1 MFKTCGQAKKACM
14 HEKSE
19 RGVIFMKK
27 FGTRLIS
34 AVLAGCMMTSV
45 LPVSA
50 FALEGSAEFER
61 TVSAQE
67 NSDAPAEPSGEV
79 AAACPLTGGDIIII
93 NNDFIKA
100 NGNVYSISGTYTE
113 GIVIDAEDED
123 VVINV
128 TGETT
133 FDKGGNRDDCANF
146 ITVRNAKSVTVNAE
160 GQTIK
165 TAEGLAFNRCFYAE
179 NSFTG
184 TAVLNG
190 GIYNWQ
196 CDDISA
202 CYLLGGNWTFDDL
215 TLKTFRC
222 AIETDKGA
230 NVTVEGGTYDCHD
243 STSSTFLIQNSTNS
257 SFNGVTASGAGWVL
271 NAVNSWVNVVGG
283 SYSSNKD
290 VQVYPDRPTLRAS
303 NNATLNVTNAKVT
316 GTYCDVFV
324 VDATANLF
332 GGTYTNTNEYSDCKS
347 PALKVWNGGTL
358 SVNGAV
364 VDCTG
369 GNAAISSGEPKGS
382 KHYYD
387 YDDGG
392 KLVVENCTIK
402 NSKYGIYLGPDSST
416 SAELK
421 SATFENN
428 ESDIYLESDKEITIS
443 DTFTTPATIKVADPK
458 EGRQLTV
465 AGNANKLNLVG
476 QNDYRVAYDKAQHY
490 YYLTNLEP
498 GYTLTPEGATATI
511 KNGDDVIELTP
522 NDEIAKGTP
531 VTLTAHDGDGL
542 EFAGWTVTV
551 NGVVQSDPHDSLP
564 NWKENQTTA
573 TFDMPAGDVTVRAEY
588 NIVDPVE
595 PPVDPVAPVDPVD
608 PVLPGV
614 IIGGAVILG
623 AYETGTGIYR
633 LMNMQGLPLPSNRI
647 ELAELVW
654 ERAGKPEPQ
663 NMTDEDL
670 YADIDADDTDAQKA
684 AHWMVEQEL
693 MKFDEDNNKFHPC
706 FPVSKLRVCLTWQNA
721 KDKGLID

>member
-1 MFKTCGQAKKACM
+1 
-14 HEKSE
+14 
-19 RGVIFMKK
+19 MKK

-50 FALEGSAEFER
+50 FALEGSTEFER

-67 NSDAPAEPSGEV
+67 NSDAPAEPSGEA
-79 AAACPLTGGDIIII
+79 AAACLLTSGNII
-93 NNDFIKA
+93 NKNFIEEHGGSK
-100 NGNVYSISGTYTE
+100 VYSISGTYTE

-128 TGETT
+128 IGETT
-133 FDKGGNRDDCANF
+133 FDKTGNKEDCANF
-146 ITVRNAKSVTVNAE
+146 ITVRRAKSVTVNAE
-160 GQTIK
+160 GQTITIK
-165 TAEGLAFNRCFYAE
+165 AAAKNRAYTRCFYAADT
-179 NSFTG
+179 FTG
-184 TAVLNG
+184 TAELNG
-190 GIYNWQ
+190 GTYNMQ
-196 CDDISA
+196 CDDIAA
-202 CYLLGGNWTFDDL
+202 CYLCGGDWTFNNL
-215 TLKTFRC
+215 TMNAVLR
-222 AIETDKGA
+222 AIETDRA
-230 NVTVEGGTYDCHD
+230 NVTVNGGSYDCSY
-243 STSSTFLIQNSTNS
+243 STSATFWIQNSPNS
-257 SFNGVTASGAGWVL
+257 SFHGVKASGAGWVL
-271 NAVNSWVNVVGG
+271 NAIDNSVVNVDGG
-283 SYSSNKD
+283 SYSRNPD
-290 VQVYPDRPTLRAS
+290 AQVYKDRPTLRVA
-303 NNATLNVTNAKVT
+303 NNATLNVTNADVT

-324 VDATANLF
+324 TNATANLF
-332 GGTYTNTNEYSDCKS
+332 GGTYTNTNQYPGYMS

-358 SVNGAV
+358 SVNGATV
-364 VDCTG
+364 ECMGD
-369 GNAAISSGEPKGS
+369 NAAISSGEPAGS
-382 KHYYD
+382 CYHYKYG
-387 YDDGG
+387 DGG

-402 NSKYGIYLGPDSST
+402 NSKYGIYLGRGSST

-465 AGNANKLNLVG
+465 AGNANKLHLKG
-476 QNDYRVAYDKAQHY
+476 QNENYRVAYDKAQHY
-490 YYLTNLEP
+490 YYLTQRAP
-498 GYTLTPEGATATI
+498 GYTLTAKDATATI
-511 KNGDDVIELTP
+511 KVGGVDTKVDP
-522 NDEIAKGTP
+522 NDEIYEGTP
-531 VTLTAHDGDGL
+531 VTLTADPAPDGQK
-542 EFAGWTVTV
+542 FAGWAGIVIL
-551 NGVVQSDPHDSLP
+551 NGVVQNEMNDLLSFP
-564 NWKENQTTA
+564 NEEDHTTA
-573 TFDMPAGDVTVRAEY
+573 NFEMPKGNVTVRAVYEA
-588 NIVDPVE
+588 VDPVE
-595 PPVDPVAPVDPVD
+595 PPVDPVDPVDPVGPVD

>member
-1 MFKTCGQAKKACM
+1 
-14 HEKSE
+14 
-19 RGVIFMKK
+19 MKK

-67 NSDAPAEPSGEV
+67 NSDAPAETSGKGYLLPTDS
-79 AAACPLTGGDIIII
+79 ATTI
-93 NNDFIKA
+93 NKDFITDHGK
-100 NGNVYSISGTYTE
+100 VYSMSGTYTE
-113 GIVIDAEDED
+113 GIVIDAEDDD

-133 FDKGGNRDDCANF
+133 FAKGSAAF
-146 ITVRNAKSVTVNAE
+146 ITVRKAKSVTVNAE

-165 TAEGLAFNRCFYAE
+165 TAEGLAYSRCFYAE

-184 TAVLNG
+184 TAELNG
-190 GIYNWQ
+190 GTYNWQ
-196 CDDISA
+196 CGSRPA
-202 CYLLGGNWTFDDL
+202 CYLCGGSWTFDHL
-215 TLKTFRC
+215 TMKAITR
-222 AIETDKGA
+222 AIETDGA
-230 NVTVEGGTYDCHD
+230 NVTVNGGTYDCSFSD
-243 STSSTFLIQNSTNS
+243 SATFWIQNSPS
-257 SFNGVTASGAGWVL
+257 SFFNGVKASGAGWVL
-271 NAVNSWVNVVGG
+271 NAIDNSVVNVDGG
-283 SYSSNKD
+283 SYSSNKAE
-290 VQVYPDRPTLRAS
+290 VHPDRPTLRVA
-303 NNATLNVTNAKVT
+303 NNATLNVTNADVT

-324 VDATANLF
+324 LNATANLF
-332 GGTYTNTNEYSDCKS
+332 GGTYTNTNQYPGCKS

-358 SVNGAV
+358 NVNGATV
-364 VDCTG
+364 ECRG
-369 GNAAISSGEPKGS
+369 GNAAISSGEPAGS
-382 KHYYD
+382 KHCYD
-387 YDDGG
+387 QYDNGG

>member
-1 MFKTCGQAKKACM
+1 
-14 HEKSE
+14 
-19 RGVIFMKK
+19 MKK

-50 FALEGSAEFER
+50 FALEESTEFEH

-67 NSDAPAEPSGEV
+67 NSDAPAETSGKGYRLPTDG
-79 AAACPLTGGDIIII
+79 ATIDIDK
-93 NNDFIKA
+93 DFIA
-100 NGNVYSISGTYTE
+100 AHGNVYSMSDTYTE
-113 GIVIDAEDED
+113 GIVIDAAEDD

-133 FDKGGNRDDCANF
+133 FDKKGGNKKDCANF
-146 ITVRNAKSVTVNAE
+146 ITVRRANSVTVNAE

-165 TAEGLAFNRCFYAE
+165 MAGDFIRCFYAE
-179 NSFTG
+179 DTFTG
-184 TAVLNG
+184 TAELNG
-190 GIYNWQ
+190 GTYNVQ

-202 CYLLGGNWTFDDL
+202 CYLLGGDWTFNNL
-215 TLKTFRC
+215 TMNAVLR

-230 NVTVEGGTYDCHD
+230 NVIVNGGTYDCSESFSATFWIND
-243 STSSTFLIQNSTNS
+243 SPNS
-257 SFNGVTASGAGWVL
+257 SFTNVKATGVGWVM
-271 NAVNSWVNVVGG
+271 NAMNSQVNVVGG
-283 SYSSNKD
+283 SYSRTYKD
-290 VQVYPDRPTLRAS
+290 LPRYKDRPTLRVA
-303 NNATLNVTNAKVT
+303 NNATLNVTDAEVT

-324 VDATANLF
+324 TNATANLF
-332 GGTYTNTNEYSDCKS
+332 GGTYTNTNQYLNLGYES

-358 SVNGAV
+358 SVKDAV

-369 GNAAISSGEPKGS
+369 DNAAISSGEPAGS
-382 KHYYD
+382 YYHYKYG
-387 YDDGG
+387 DGG

-402 NSKYGIYLGPDSST
+402 NSKYGIYLGRGSST

-443 DTFTTPATIKVADPK
+443 DTFTTPATIKVADPE

-465 AGNANKLNLVG
+465 AGNANKLHLVG
-476 QNDYRVAYDKAQHY
+476 QNESYRVAYDKAQHY
-490 YYLTNLEP
+490 YYLTQRAP
-498 GYTLTPEGATATI
+498 GYTLTAKHATATI
-511 KNGDDVIELTP
+511 KVGGVDTKVDP
-522 NDEIAKGTP
+522 NDEIYEGTP
-531 VTLTAHDGDGL
+531 VTLTADPAPDGQK
-542 EFAGWTVTV
+542 FAGWAGIVIL
-551 NGVVQSDPHDSLP
+551 NGVVQNEMNDLLSFP
-564 NWKENQTTA
+564 NEEDHTTA
-573 TFDMPAGDVTVRAEY
+573 NFEMPKGNVTVRAVYEA
-588 NIVDPVE
+588 VDPVE
-595 PPVDPVAPVDPVD
+595 PPVDPVDPVDPVGPVD

-633 LMNMQGLPLPSNRI
+633 LMNMQGIPLPSNRI

-663 NMTDEDL
+663 NMTDENL

>member
-1 MFKTCGQAKKACM
+1 
-14 HEKSE
+14 
-19 RGVIFMKK
+19 MKK

-50 FALEGSAEFER
+50 FALERSTEFEG

-79 AAACPLTGGDIIII
+79 AAACPLTGGETI
-93 NNDFIKA
+93 NKKFIEEHGGSK
-100 NGNVYSISGTYTE
+100 VYSMSGTYTD
-113 GIVIDAEDED
+113 GIVIDAENDD
-123 VVINV
+123 VIINV

-133 FDKGGNRDDCANF
+133 FDKKDGNKKDCANF

-165 TAEGLAFNRCFYAE
+165 TAEGRGFIRCFYAE
-179 NSFTG
+179 DSFTG

-190 GIYNWQ
+190 GTYNVP
-196 CDDISA
+196 CDDIAA
-202 CYLLGGNWTFDDL
+202 CYLCGGDWTFENL
-215 TLKTFRC
+215 TMNAVLR

-230 NVTVEGGTYDCHD
+230 NVIVNGGSYDCSESFSATFWIND
-243 STSSTFLIQNSTNS
+243 SPNS
-257 SFNGVTASGAGWVL
+257 SFNYVKATGVGWVM
-271 NAVNSWVNVVGG
+271 NAMNSQVNIVGG
-283 SYSSNKD
+283 SYSRTYKD
-290 VQVYPDRPTLRAS
+290 LPRYKDRPTLRVA
-303 NNATLNVTNAKVT
+303 NNATLNVTDAEVT

-324 VDATANLF
+324 TGATANLV
-332 GGTYTNTNEYSDCKS
+332 GGTYTNTNQYLNLGYES

-358 SVNGAV
+358 SVNGAT

-369 GNAAISSGEPKGS
+369 GNAAISSGEPAGS
-382 KHYYD
+382 D
-387 YDDGG
+387 YDDQAGG
-392 KLVVENCTIK
+392 KLVVDNCTIK
-402 NSKYGIYLGPDSST
+402 NSKYGIYLGQGSNA

-421 SATFENN
+421 SATFEGT

-443 DTFTTPATIKVADPK
+443 DTFTTQTTIKVADPE

-465 AGNANKLNLVG
+465 AGNANKLHLKG
-476 QNDYRVAYDKAQHY
+476 QNESYRVAYKKVHHY
-490 YYLTNLEP
+490 YYLTNRAP
-498 GYTLTPEGATATI
+498 GYTLTAKSATATI
-511 KNGDDVIELTP
+511 KDEGVDTKVDP
-522 NDEIAKGTP
+522 NDEIDKGTP
-531 VTLTAHDGDGL
+531 VTLTADPAPDGQK
-542 EFAGWTVTV
+542 FAGWAGIVIV
-551 NGVVQSDPHDSLP
+551 NGVVQNEMNDLLSFP
-564 NWKENQTTA
+564 NEEDHTTA
-573 TFDMPAGDVTVRAEY
+573 NFEMPKGNVTVRAVYEA
-588 NIVDPVE
+588 VDPVE
-595 PPVDPVAPVDPVD
+595 PPVDPVDPVGPVD

-614 IIGGAVILG
+614 IIGGVVILG

-663 NMTDEDL
+663 NMTDENL

>member
-1 MFKTCGQAKKACM
+1 
-14 HEKSE
+14 
-19 RGVIFMKK
+19 MKK

-100 NGNVYSISGTYTE
+100 NGNVYSMSDAYTEDGAYKE
-113 GIVIDAEDED
+113 GIVIDTDYD

-128 TGETT
+128 TGNTT
-133 FDKGGNRDDCANF
+133 FDKTGTQDDCANF
-146 ITVRNAKSVTVNAE
+146 ITVRRAKSVTVNAV
-160 GQTIK
+160 GQTITIK
-165 TAEGLAFNRCFYAE
+165 AAAKNRAYTRCFYAADT
-179 NSFTG
+179 FTG
-184 TAVLNG
+184 TAELNG
-190 GIYNWQ
+190 GTYNMQ
-196 CDDISA
+196 CDDIAA
-202 CYLLGGNWTFDDL
+202 CYLCGGDWTFNHL
-215 TLKTFRC
+215 TMNAVLR
-222 AIETDKGA
+222 AIETDEA
-230 NVTVEGGTYDCHD
+230 NVTVNGGSYDCSY
-243 STSSTFLIQNSTNS
+243 STSATFWIRKSTHS
-257 SFNGVTASGAGWVL
+257 SFNYVTASGAGWVL
-271 NAVNSWVNVVGG
+271 NAFDNSVVDVVGG
-283 SYSSNKD
+283 SYSRNPD
-290 VQVYPDRPTLRAS
+290 AQVYKDRPTLRVA
-303 NNATLNVTNAKVT
+303 NNATLNVTNADVT

-324 VDATANLF
+324 TNATANLF
-332 GGTYTNTNEYSDCKS
+332 GGTYTNTNAYSGCIS
-347 PALKVWNGGTL
+347 PALKVWNNGTL

-364 VDCTG
+364 VDCGG
-369 GNAAISSGEPKGS
+369 GNAAISSGEPEGS
-382 KHYYD
+382 YHYYTEKD
-387 YDDGG
+387 GYKDGG
-392 KLVVENCTIK
+392 KLVVENCTIQ
-402 NSKYGIYLGPDSST
+402 NSKYGIYLGWGSST

-421 SATFENN
+421 SAKFEGTD
-428 ESDIYLESDKEITIS
+428 SDIYLASGKEITIS
-443 DTFTTPATIKVADPK
+443 DTFTTPATIKVADPE

-465 AGNANKLNLVG
+465 AGNANKLHLKG
-476 QNDYRVAYDKAQHY
+476 QNENYYVAYDKAQRY
-490 YYLTNLEP
+490 YYLTNREP
-498 GYTLTPEGATATI
+498 GYTLTAEGATATI
-511 KNGDDVIELTP
+511 KNGDDVIVLTP
-522 NDEIAKGTP
+522 DDEIAKGTP
-531 VTLTAHDGDGL
+531 VTLTADKAPEGL
-542 EFAGWTVTV
+542 KFLGWTVMV
-551 NGVVQSDPHDSLP
+551 DGVVQNDLLKFP
-564 NWKENQTTA
+564 NEEDQTKA
-573 TFDMPAGDVTVRAEY
+573 TFDMPAGDVTVRAVYEA
-588 NIVDPVE
+588 VDPVE
-595 PPVDPVAPVDPVD
+595 PPVDPVDPVDPVGPVD

>member
-1 MFKTCGQAKKACM
+1 
-14 HEKSE
+14 
-19 RGVIFMKK
+19 MKK

-50 FALEGSAEFER
+50 FALEESTEFEH

-79 AAACPLTGGDIIII
+79 AAACPLTGGETI
-93 NNDFIKA
+93 NKEFIEEHGGSK
-100 NGNVYSISGTYTE
+100 VYSMSDTYTEGGAYKE
-113 GIVIDAEDED
+113 GIVIDAENAD

-128 TGETT
+128 TGDTT
-133 FDKGGNRDDCANF
+133 FDKKDGNKKDCANF
-146 ITVRNAKSVTVNAE
+146 ITVRNANSVTVNAE

-165 TAEGLAFNRCFYAE
+165 MAGNFIRCFYAE
-179 NSFTG
+179 DSFKG
-184 TAVLNG
+184 TAELNG
-190 GIYNWQ
+190 GTYNVQ
-196 CDDISA
+196 CDDIAA
-202 CYLLGGNWTFDDL
+202 CYLCGGDWTFNDL
-215 TLKTFRC
+215 TMNAVLR
-222 AIETDKGA
+222 AIETDKEA
-230 NVTVEGGTYDCHD
+230 NVIVNGGTYDCSECFSATFWIND
-243 STSSTFLIQNSTNS
+243 SPNS
-257 SFNGVTASGAGWVL
+257 SFTNVKATGIGWVM
-271 NAVNSWVNVVGG
+271 NAMNSQVNIVGG
-283 SYSSNKD
+283 SYSRTYKD
-290 VQVYPDRPTLRAS
+290 LPRYKDRPTLRVA
-303 NNATLNVTNAKVT
+303 NNATLNVTDAEVT

-324 VDATANLF
+324 TGATANLF
-332 GGTYTNTNEYSDCKS
+332 GGTYTNTNQYLNLGYES

-358 SVNGAV
+358 SVNGAT

-369 GNAAISSGEPKGS
+369 GNAAISSGEPAGS
-382 KHYYD
+382 D
-387 YDDGG
+387 YSYVAGG
-392 KLVVENCTIK
+392 NLVVENCTIK
-402 NSKYGIYLGPDSST
+402 NSQYGIYLGKGENA

-428 ESDIYLESDKEITIS
+428 DSDIYLASGKEITIS
-443 DTFTTPATIKVADPK
+443 DTFTTPATIKVADPE

-465 AGNANKLNLVG
+465 EGNANKLNLKG
-476 QNDYRVAYDKAQHY
+476 QNESYRVAYDKAQHY
-490 YYLTNLEP
+490 YYLTQRAP
-498 GYTLTPEGATATI
+498 GYTLTAKDATATI
-511 KNGDDVIELTP
+511 KVGGVDTKVDP
-522 NDEIAKGTP
+522 NDEIYEGTP
-531 VTLTAHDGDGL
+531 VTLTADKAPDGQK
-542 EFAGWTVTV
+542 FAGWTGIVIL
-551 NGVVQSDPHDSLP
+551 NGVVQNEMNDLLSFP
-564 NWKENQTTA
+564 NEEDHTTA
-573 TFDMPAGDVTVRAEY
+573 NFEMPKGNVTVRAVYEA
-588 NIVDPVE
+588 VDPVE
-595 PPVDPVAPVDPVD
+595 PPVDPVDPVDPVGPVDPVD

-633 LMNMQGLPLPSNRI
+633 LMNMQGLPLPSDRI

>member
-1 MFKTCGQAKKACM
+1 
-14 HEKSE
+14 
-19 RGVIFMKK
+19 MKK

-50 FALEGSAEFER
+50 FALEGSTEFEGN
-61 TVSAQE
+61 VSAQE

-79 AAACPLTGGDIIII
+79 AAVYSLTGGETI
-93 NNDFIKA
+93 NKKFIEEHGGSK
-100 NGNVYSISGTYTE
+100 VYSISGTYAD
-113 GIVIDAEDED
+113 GIVIDAEDDDD

-128 TGETT
+128 TGGTT
-133 FDKGGNRDDCANF
+133 FEKSGNKDDCANF

-190 GIYNWQ
+190 GIYNWP
-196 CDDISA
+196 CDDIAA
-202 CYLLGGNWTFDDL
+202 CYLCGGSWTFDHL
-215 TLKTFRC
+215 TMKAITR
-222 AIETDKGA
+222 AIETDGA
-230 NVTVEGGTYDCHD
+230 NVTVNGGTYDCSFSD
-243 STSSTFLIQNSTNS
+243 SATFWIQNSPKS
-257 SFNGVTASGAGWVL
+257 SFTDVTASGAGWVL
-271 NAVNSWVNVVGG
+271 NAIDNSVVNVDGG
-283 SYSSNKD
+283 SYSSNKAE
-290 VQVYPDRPTLRAS
+290 VHPDRPTLRVA
-303 NNATLNVTNAKVT
+303 NNATLNVTNANVT

-324 VDATANLF
+324 TGATANLF
-332 GGTYTNTNEYSDCKS
+332 GGTYTNTNEYINQEPPKFSYES

-358 SVNGAV
+358 SVNGAT

-369 GNAAISSGEPKGS
+369 GNAAISSGEPAGS
-382 KHYYD
+382 D
-387 YDDGG
+387 YSYVQGG
-392 KLVVENCTIK
+392 NLVVENCTIK
-402 NSKYGIYLGPDSST
+402 NSKYGIYLGQGSNA

-428 ESDIYLESDKEITIS
+428 DSDIYLDSNKEITIS
-443 DTFTTPATIKVADPK
+443 DTFTTPATIKVADPE

-476 QNDYRVAYDKAQHY
+476 QNESYRVAYDKAQHY
-490 YYLTNLEP
+490 YYLTQRAP
-498 GYTLTPEGATATI
+498 GYTLTAKDATATI
-511 KNGDDVIELTP
+511 KVGGVDTKVDP
-522 NDEIAKGTP
+522 NDEIYEGTP
-531 VTLTAHDGDGL
+531 VTLTADPAPDGQK
-542 EFAGWTVTV
+542 FAGWTGIVIL
-551 NGVVQSDPHDSLP
+551 NGVVQNEMNDLLSFP
-564 NWKENQTTA
+564 NEEDHTTA
-573 TFDMPAGDVTVRAEY
+573 NFEMPKGDVTVRAVYEA
-588 NIVDPVE
+588 VDPVE
-595 PPVDPVAPVDPVD
+595 PPVDPVDPVDPVGPVD

-633 LMNMQGLPLPSNRI
+633 LMNMQGLPLPSDRI

-663 NMTDEDL
+663 NMTDENL
-670 YADIDADDTDAQKA
+670 YADIDAADTDAQKA

>member
-1 MFKTCGQAKKACM
+1 
-14 HEKSE
+14 
-19 RGVIFMKK
+19 MKK

-50 FALEGSAEFER
+50 FALEGSAEFEGN
-61 TVSAQE
+61 VSAQE
-67 NSDAPAEPSGEV
+67 NSDAPAAVYSLHGGE
-79 AAACPLTGGDIIII
+79 II
-93 NNDFIKA
+93 NEDFIAKH
-100 NGNVYSISGTYTE
+100 GGSNVYSMSNADTEEGAYKE
-113 GIVIDAEDED
+113 GIVIDAENAD

-133 FDKGGNRDDCANF
+133 FAKGSAAF
-146 ITVRNAKSVTVNAE
+146 ITVRKAKSVTVNAE

-165 TAEGLAFNRCFYAE
+165 TAEGLAYSRCFYAE

-184 TAVLNG
+184 TAELNG
-190 GIYNWQ
+190 GTYNWQ
-196 CDDISA
+196 CGSRPA
-202 CYLLGGNWTFDDL
+202 CYLCGGSWTFDHL
-215 TLKTFRC
+215 TMKAITR
-222 AIETDKGA
+222 AIETDGA
-230 NVTVEGGTYDCHD
+230 NVTVNGGTYDCSFSD
-243 STSSTFLIQNSTNS
+243 SATFWINDSPNS
-257 SFNGVTASGAGWVL
+257 SFNYVKATGVGWVM
-271 NAVNSWVNVVGG
+271 NAMNSQVNIVGG
-283 SYSSNKD
+283 SYSRTYKD
-290 VQVYPDRPTLRAS
+290 LPRYKDRPTLRVA
-303 NNATLNVTNAKVT
+303 NNATLNVTDAEVT

-324 VDATANLF
+324 TGATANLV
-332 GGTYTNTNEYSDCKS
+332 GGTYTNTNQYLNLGYES

-358 SVNGAV
+358 SVNGAT

-369 GNAAISSGEPKGS
+369 GNAAISSGEPAGS
-382 KHYYD
+382 D
-387 YDDGG
+387 YDDQAGG
-392 KLVVENCTIK
+392 KLVVDNCTIK
-402 NSKYGIYLGPDSST
+402 NSKYGIYLGQGSNA

-421 SATFENN
+421 SATFEGND
-428 ESDIYLESDKEITIS
+428 SDIYLASDKEITIS
-443 DTFTTPATIKVADPK
+443 DTFTTQTTIKVADPE

-465 AGNANKLNLVG
+465 AGNANKLHLKG
-476 QNDYRVAYDKAQHY
+476 QNESYRVAYDKAQHY
-490 YYLTNLEP
+490 YYLTQRAP
-498 GYTLTPEGATATI
+498 GYTLTAKDATATI
-511 KNGDDVIELTP
+511 KVGGVDTKVDP
-522 NDEIAKGTP
+522 NDEIYEGTP
-531 VTLTAHDGDGL
+531 VTLTADPAPDGQK
-542 EFAGWTVTV
+542 FAGWAGIVIL
-551 NGVVQSDPHDSLP
+551 NGVVQNEMNDLLSFP
-564 NWKENQTTA
+564 NEEDHTTA
-573 TFDMPAGDVTVRAEY
+573 NFEMPKGNVTVRAVYEA
-588 NIVDPVE
+588 VDPVE
-595 PPVDPVAPVDPVD
+595 PPVDPVDPVDPVGPVD

-670 YADIDADDTDAQKA
+670 YADIDAADTDAQKA

>member
-1 MFKTCGQAKKACM
+1 
-14 HEKSE
+14 
-19 RGVIFMKK
+19 MKK

-50 FALEGSAEFER
+50 FALEGSTEFEG

-79 AAACPLTGGDIIII
+79 AAACPLTGGDIII

-100 NGNVYSISGTYTE
+100 NGNVYSISGTYAD
-113 GIVIDAEDED
+113 GIVIDAENDD

-133 FDKGGNRDDCANF
+133 FAKGSAAF
-146 ITVRNAKSVTVNAE
+146 ITVRRAKSVTVNAE

-165 TAEGLAFNRCFYAE
+165 TAEGLAYSRCFYAE

-184 TAVLNG
+184 TAVLHG
-190 GIYNWQ
+190 GNYNWQ

-202 CYLLGGNWTFDDL
+202 CYLCGGSWTFDHL
-215 TLKTFRC
+215 TMKAITR
-222 AIETDKGA
+222 AIETDGA
-230 NVTVEGGTYDCHD
+230 NVTVNGGTYDCSYSD
-243 STSSTFLIQNSTNS
+243 SATFWIQNSTYS
-257 SFNGVTASGAGWVL
+257 SFNYVTASGAGWVL
-271 NAVNSWVNVVGG
+271 NAIDNSVVNVVGG
-283 SYSSNKD
+283 SYSSNKAE
-290 VQVYPDRPTLRAS
+290 VHPDRPTLRVA
-303 NNATLNVTNAKVT
+303 NNATLNVTNADVT

-324 VDATANLF
+324 TGATANLF
-332 GGTYTNTNEYSDCKS
+332 GGTYTNTNEYINQEPPLRSYES

-369 GNAAISSGEPKGS
+369 GNAAISSGEPAGS
-382 KHYYD
+382 D
-387 YDDGG
+387 YSYVQGG
-392 KLVVENCTIK
+392 NLVVENCTIQ
-402 NSKYGIYLGPDSST
+402 NSKYGIYLGKGENA

-421 SATFENN
+421 SAEFEGND
-428 ESDIYLESDKEITIS
+428 SDIYLASGKEITIS
-443 DTFTTPATIKVADPK
+443 DTFTTQATIIKVADPK

-465 AGNANKLNLVG
+465 AGNANKLNLVSQDG
-476 QNDYRVAYDKAQHY
+476 YRVAYDKAQHY
-490 YYLTNLEP
+490 YYLTQRAP
-498 GYTLTPEGATATI
+498 GYTLTAKDATATI
-511 KNGDDVIELTP
+511 KVGGVDTKVDP
-522 NDEIAKGTP
+522 NDEIYEGTP
-531 VTLTAHDGDGL
+531 VTLTADPAPDGQK
-542 EFAGWTVTV
+542 FAGWAGIVIL
-551 NGVVQSDPHDSLP
+551 NGVVQNEMNDLLSFP
-564 NWKENQTTA
+564 NEEDHTTA
-573 TFDMPAGDVTVRAEY
+573 NFEMPKGDVTVRAVYEA
-588 NIVDPVE
+588 VDPVE
-595 PPVDPVAPVDPVD
+595 PPVDPVDPVDPVGPVD

-633 LMNMQGLPLPSNRI
+633 MMNMQGLPLPSNRI

-663 NMTDEDL
+663 NMTDENL

>member
-1 MFKTCGQAKKACM
+1 
-14 HEKSE
+14 
-19 RGVIFMKK
+19 MKK

-50 FALEGSAEFER
+50 FALEGSTEFEGN
-61 TVSAQE
+61 VSAQE
-67 NSDAPAEPSGEV
+67 NSDAPAETSGKGYLLPTDS
-79 AAACPLTGGDIIII
+79 ATTI
-93 NNDFIKA
+93 NKDFIADHGK
-100 NGNVYSISGTYTE
+100 VYSMSGTYTE
-113 GIVIDAEDED
+113 GIVIDAENED

-133 FDKGGNRDDCANF
+133 FDKGGHSHNNDYATF
-146 ITVRNAKSVTVNAE
+146 ITVCRANSVTVNAE

-165 TAEGLAFNRCFYAE
+165 TVEGLAYNRCFYAADT
-179 NSFTG
+179 FTG
-184 TAVLNG
+184 TAVLHG
-190 GIYNWQ
+190 GNYNWQ

-230 NVTVEGGTYDCHD
+230 NVGANVTVNGGTYDCHD
-243 STSSTFLIQNSTNS
+243 SFSATFLIQNSPNS

-271 NAVNSWVNVVGG
+271 STNNSWVDVVGG
-283 SYSSNKD
+283 SYSRNKAKD
-290 VQVYPDRPTLRAS
+290 YPDRPTLRAAKG
-303 NNATLNVTNAKVT
+303 ATLNVTNADVT

-324 VDATANLF
+324 LSATANLF
-332 GGTYTNTNEYSDCKS
+332 GGTYTNTNEYLDSYCTS
-347 PALKVWNGGTL
+347 PALKVWENGTL
-358 SVNGAV
+358 SVNGATV
-364 VDCTG
+364 ECRG
-369 GNAAISSGEPKGS
+369 GNAAISSGEPAGS
-382 KHYYD
+382 KHCYD
-387 YDDGG
+387 QYDNGG

-402 NSKYGIYLGPDSST
+402 NSLYGIYLGPDSST

-428 ESDIYLESDKEITIS
+428 GSDIYLASNKEITIS
-443 DTFTTPATIKVADPK
+443 DTFTTKATIKVADPE

-465 AGNANKLNLVG
+465 AGNANKLHLKG
-476 QNDYRVAYDKAQHY
+476 QNESYRVAYDKAQRY
-490 YYLTNLEP
+490 YYLTQRAP
-498 GYTLTPEGATATI
+498 GYTLTAKDATATI
-511 KNGDDVIELTP
+511 KVGGVDTKVDP
-522 NDEIAKGTP
+522 NDEIYEGTP
-531 VTLTAHDGDGL
+531 VTLTADPAPDGQK
-542 EFAGWTVTV
+542 FAGWTGIVIL
-551 NGVVQSDPHDSLP
+551 NGVVQNEMNDLLSFP
-564 NWKENQTTA
+564 NEEDHTTA
-573 TFDMPAGDVTVRAEY
+573 NFEMPKGNVTVRAVYEA
-588 NIVDPVE
+588 VDPVE
-595 PPVDPVAPVDPVD
+595 PPVDPVDPVDPVGPVD

-633 LMNMQGLPLPSNRI
+633 LMNMQGLPLPSDRI

-663 NMTDEDL
+663 NMTDENL
-670 YADIDADDTDAQKA
+670 YADIDAADTDAQKA

>member
-1 MFKTCGQAKKACM
+1 
-14 HEKSE
+14 
-19 RGVIFMKK
+19 MKK

-50 FALEGSAEFER
+50 FALEGSTEFER

-100 NGNVYSISGTYTE
+100 NGNVYSMSDAYTEDGAYKE
-113 GIVIDAEDED
+113 GIVIDTDYD
-123 VVINV
+123 VIINV

-165 TAEGLAFNRCFYAE
+165 TAEGRNYSRCFYAADT
-179 NSFTG
+179 FTG
-184 TAVLNG
+184 TAVLHG
-190 GIYNWQ
+190 GTYNWQ

-230 NVTVEGGTYDCHD
+230 NVGANVTVNGGTYDCHD
-243 STSSTFLIQNSTNS
+243 SFSATFLIQNSPNS

-271 NAVNSWVNVVGG
+271 STNNSWVDVVGG
-283 SYSSNKD
+283 SYSRNKAKD
-290 VQVYPDRPTLRAS
+290 YPDRPTLRAAKG
-303 NNATLNVTNAKVT
+303 ATLNVTNANVT

-324 VDATANLF
+324 LSATANLF
-332 GGTYTNTNEYSDCKS
+332 GGTYTNTNEYLDSYCTS
-347 PALKVWNGGTL
+347 PALKVWENGTL
-358 SVNGAV
+358 SVNGATV
-364 VDCTG
+364 ECRG
-369 GNAAISSGEPKGS
+369 GNAAISSGEPAGS
-382 KHYYD
+382 KHCYD
-387 YDDGG
+387 QYDNGG

-443 DTFTTPATIKVADPK
+443 DTFTTQATIKVADPE

-465 AGNANKLNLVG
+465 AGNANKLHLKG
-476 QNDYRVAYDKAQHY
+476 QNENYRVAYDKAQHY
-490 YYLTNLEP
+490 YYLTQRAP
-498 GYTLTPEGATATI
+498 GYTLTAKDATATI

>member
-1 MFKTCGQAKKACM
+1 
-14 HEKSE
+14 
-19 RGVIFMKK
+19 MKK

-50 FALEGSAEFER
+50 FALEGSTEFEGN
-61 TVSAQE
+61 VSAQE

-79 AAACPLTGGDIIII
+79 AAACPLTGGDIII
-93 NNDFIKA
+93 NNDFIKE
-100 NGNVYSISGTYTE
+100 NGNVYSISGTYAD
-113 GIVIDAEDED
+113 GIVIDAENDD

-133 FDKGGNRDDCANF
+133 FAKGSAAF
-146 ITVRNAKSVTVNAE
+146 ITVRRAKSVTVNAE

-165 TAEGLAFNRCFYAE
+165 TAEGLAYSRCFYAE

-184 TAVLNG
+184 TAVLHG
-190 GIYNWQ
+190 GTYNWQ
-196 CDDISA
+196 CGSRPA
-202 CYLLGGNWTFDDL
+202 CYLCGGSWTFDHL
-215 TLKTFRC
+215 TMKAITR
-222 AIETDKGA
+222 AIETDGA
-230 NVTVEGGTYDCHD
+230 NVTVNGGIYDCSYSD
-243 STSSTFLIQNSTNS
+243 SATFWIQNSTNS
-257 SFNGVTASGAGWVL
+257 SFNYVKASGAGWVL
-271 NAVNSWVNVVGG
+271 NAIDNSVVNVVGG
-283 SYSSNKD
+283 SYSSNKAE
-290 VQVYPDRPTLRAS
+290 VHPDRPTLRAS

-324 VDATANLF
+324 TGATANLV
-332 GGTYTNTNEYSDCKS
+332 GGTYTNTNQYLNLGYES

-358 SVNGAV
+358 SVNGAT

-369 GNAAISSGEPKGS
+369 GNAAISSGEPAGS
-382 KHYYD
+382 D
-387 YDDGG
+387 YSYVNGG
-392 KLVVENCTIK
+392 NLVVENCTIQ
-402 NSKYGIYLGPDSST
+402 NSKYGIYLGKGENA

-421 SATFENN
+421 SAEFEGND
-428 ESDIYLESDKEITIS
+428 SDIYLASNKKITIS
-443 DTFTTPATIKVADPK
+443 DTFTTKANIIKVADPK

-465 AGNANKLNLVG
+465 AGNANKLNLVSQDG
-476 QNDYRVAYDKAQHY
+476 YRVAYDKAQHY
-490 YYLTNLEP
+490 YYLTQRAP
-498 GYTLTPEGATATI
+498 GYTLTAKDATATI
-511 KNGDDVIELTP
+511 KVGGVDTKVDP
-522 NDEIAKGTP
+522 NDEIYEGTP
-531 VTLTAHDGDGL
+531 VTLTADPAPDGQK
-542 EFAGWTVTV
+542 FAGWTGIVIL
-551 NGVVQSDPHDSLP
+551 NGVVQNEMNDLLTFP
-564 NWKENQTTA
+564 NEEDQTKA
-573 TFDMPAGDVTVRAEY
+573 ILKMPEGNVTVKAMYEA
-588 NIVDPVE
+588 VDPVE
-595 PPVDPVAPVDPVD
+595 PVDPVDPVDPVGPVD

-633 LMNMQGLPLPSNRI
+633 LMNMQGIPLPSNRI

-663 NMTDEDL
+663 NMTDENL

>member
-1 MFKTCGQAKKACM
+1 M
-14 HEKSE
+14 HLLRGGGTELE
-19 RGVIFMKK
+19 RN
-27 FGTRLIS
+27 
-34 AVLAGCMMTSV
+34 
-45 LPVSA
+45 
-50 FALEGSAEFER
+50 
-61 TVSAQE
+61 VSAQE
-67 NSDAPAEPSGEV
+67 NSSVPAETSGEGDR
-79 AAACPLTGGDIIII
+79 LTSGDTI
-93 NNDFIKA
+93 NKDFITTH
-100 NGNVYSISGTYTE
+100 GGSNVYSMSGTYTE
-113 GIVIDAEDED
+113 GIVIDAAEDD
-123 VVINV
+123 VTINV

-133 FDKGGNRDDCANF
+133 FDKRGNKDDYAAL
-146 ITVRNAKSVTVNAE
+146 ITVRRAKSVTVNAE
-160 GQTIK
+160 GQTIT
-165 TAEGLAFNRCFYAE
+165 TAEGGLTFSRCFYAE

-190 GIYNWQ
+190 GTYNWQ
-196 CDDISA
+196 CNNSSA
-202 CYLLGGNWTFDDL
+202 CYLCDGSWTFDHL
-215 TLKTFRC
+215 TMYAVWR
-222 AIETDKGA
+222 AIDTDGA
-230 NVTVEGGTYDCHD
+230 NVTVNGGTYDCHD
-243 STSSTFLIQNSTNS
+243 STSATFWIKNSTNS
-257 SFNGVTASGAGWVL
+257 SFTDVKASGAGWVL
-271 NAVNSWVNVVGG
+271 NAIDNSWVNVVGG
-283 SYSSNKD
+283 SYSSNEG
-290 VQVYPDRPTLRAS
+290 VQVFKDRPTLRAS
-303 NNATLNVTNAKVT
+303 NNATLNVTNANVT

-324 VDATANLF
+324 INATANLF
-332 GGTYTNTNEYSDCKS
+332 GGTYTNTNQYPECVS
-347 PALKVWNGGTL
+347 PALKVWNKGTL

-364 VDCTG
+364 VDCQG
-369 GNAAISSGEPKGS
+369 GNAAVSSGEPEGS

-428 ESDIYLESDKEITIS
+428 ESDIYLESGKKITIS
-443 DTFTTPATIKVADPK
+443 DTFTTPATIKVANPA

-465 AGNANKLNLVG
+465 EGNANKLHLKG
-476 QNDYRVAYDKAQHY
+476 QNENYYVAYDKAQHY
-490 YYLTNLEP
+490 YYLTKREP
-498 GYTLTPEGATATI
+498 GYTLTAEGATATI
-511 KNGDDVIELTP
+511 KNGDNVIVLTP

-531 VTLTAHDGDGL
+531 VTLTADPAPDGQK
-542 EFAGWTVTV
+542 FAGWAGIVIL
-551 NGVVQSDPHDSLP
+551 NGVVQNEMNDLLSFP
-564 NWKENQTTA
+564 NEEDHTTA
-573 TFDMPAGDVTVRAEY
+573 NFEMPKGNVTVRAVYEA
-588 NIVDPVE
+588 VDPVE
-595 PPVDPVAPVDPVD
+595 PPVDPVDPVDPVGPVD

-633 LMNMQGLPLPSNRI
+633 MMNMQGLPLPSDRI

-670 YADIDADDTDAQKA
+670 YADIDAADTDAQKA

>member
-1 MFKTCGQAKKACM
+1 
-14 HEKSE
+14 
-19 RGVIFMKK
+19 MKK

-50 FALEGSAEFER
+50 FALEGSTEFEGN
-61 TVSAQE
+61 VSAQE

-79 AAACPLTGGDIIII
+79 AAACPLTGGETI
-93 NNDFIKA
+93 NKKFIEEHGGSK
-100 NGNVYSISGTYTE
+100 VYSISGTYTE

-165 TAEGLAFNRCFYAE
+165 TAEGRNYSRCFYAE
-179 NSFTG
+179 NTFTG
-184 TAVLNG
+184 TAVLHG
-190 GIYNWQ
+190 GTYNEQ
-196 CDDISA
+196 CGRVAA
-202 CYLLGGNWTFDDL
+202 CYLCGGNWTFDNL
-215 TLKTFRC
+215 TMYAVER

-230 NVTVEGGTYDCHD
+230 NVGANVTVNGGTYDCHD
-243 STSSTFLIQNSTNS
+243 SFSATFLIQNSPNS

-271 NAVNSWVNVVGG
+271 STNNSWVDVVGG
-283 SYSSNKD
+283 SYSRNKAKD
-290 VQVYPDRPTLRAS
+290 YPDRPTLRAAKG
-303 NNATLNVTNAKVT
+303 ATLNVTNADVT

-324 VDATANLF
+324 LSATANLF
-332 GGTYTNTNEYSDCKS
+332 GGTYTNTNEYLDSYCTS
-347 PALKVWNGGTL
+347 PALKVWENGTL
-358 SVNGAV
+358 SVNGATV
-364 VDCTG
+364 ECRG
-369 GNAAISSGEPKGS
+369 GNAAISSGEPAGS
-382 KHYYD
+382 KHCYD
-387 YDDGG
+387 QYDNGG

-595 PPVDPVAPVDPVD
+595 PPGR
-608 PVLPGV
+608 PGSPGRP
-614 IIGGAVILG
+614 GGPRPARCYHRRRCNPG
-623 AYETGTGIYR
+623 
-633 LMNMQGLPLPSNRI
+633 
-647 ELAELVW
+647 
-654 ERAGKPEPQ
+654 
-663 NMTDEDL
+663 
-670 YADIDADDTDAQKA
+670 
-684 AHWMVEQEL
+684 
-693 MKFDEDNNKFHPC
+693 
-706 FPVSKLRVCLTWQNA
+706 CL
-721 KDKGLID
+721 

>member
-1 MFKTCGQAKKACM
+1 
-14 HEKSE
+14 
-19 RGVIFMKK
+19 MKK

-50 FALEGSAEFER
+50 FALEGSTEFER

-67 NSDAPAEPSGEV
+67 NSDAPAETSGKGYLLPTDS
-79 AAACPLTGGDIIII
+79 ATTI
-93 NNDFIKA
+93 NKDFIADHGGSK
-100 NGNVYSISGTYTE
+100 VYSISGTYAD
-113 GIVIDAEDED
+113 GIVIDAENDD

-133 FDKGGNRDDCANF
+133 FDKKGGNKDDCANF
-146 ITVRNAKSVTVNAE
+146 ITVRNANSVIVNAE

-165 TAEGLAFNRCFYAE
+165 MAGDFIRCFYAE
-179 NSFTG
+179 DSFKG

-190 GIYNWQ
+190 GTYNVQ
-196 CDDISA
+196 CDDIAA
-202 CYLLGGNWTFDDL
+202 CYLLGGDWTFNNL
-215 TLKTFRC
+215 TMNAVLR
-222 AIETDKGA
+222 AIETDRA
-230 NVTVEGGTYDCHD
+230 NVTVNGGSYDCSY
-243 STSSTFLIQNSTNS
+243 STSATFWIQNSPNS
-257 SFNGVTASGAGWVL
+257 SFNYVTASGEGWVL
-271 NAVNSWVNVVGG
+271 NAIDNSVVDGVGG
-283 SYSSNKD
+283 SYSRNPDAQTYK
-290 VQVYPDRPTLRAS
+290 DRPTLRVA
-303 NNATLNVTNAKVT
+303 NNATLNVRDADVT

-324 VDATANLF
+324 TNATANLF
-332 GGTYTNTNEYSDCKS
+332 GGTYTNTNQYSGCKS

-358 SVNGAV
+358 NVNGATV
-364 VDCTG
+364 ECKG
-369 GNAAISSGEPKGS
+369 GNAAISSGEPAGS
-382 KHYYD
+382 KHCYD
-387 YDDGG
+387 QYDNGG

-511 KNGDDVIELTP
+511 KNGDDVIVLTP

>member
-1 MFKTCGQAKKACM
+1 
-14 HEKSE
+14 
-19 RGVIFMKK
+19 MKK

-50 FALEGSAEFER
+50 FALEGSTEFEGN
-61 TVSAQE
+61 VSAQE

-79 AAACPLTGGDIIII
+79 AAACPLTGGETI
-93 NNDFIKA
+93 NKKFIEEHGGSK
-100 NGNVYSISGTYTE
+100 VYSISGTYAD

-133 FDKGGNRDDCANF
+133 FDKGGHSHNNDYATF
-146 ITVRNAKSVTVNAE
+146 ITVCRANSVTVNAE
-160 GQTIK
+160 GQTIT
-165 TAEGLAFNRCFYAE
+165 TAEGLAYSRCFYAADT
-179 NSFTG
+179 FTG
-184 TAVLNG
+184 TAVLHG
-190 GIYNWQ
+190 GTYNWQ

-230 NVTVEGGTYDCHD
+230 NVGANVIVNGGTYDCHD
-243 STSSTFLIQNSTNS
+243 SFSATFLIQNSPNS

-271 NAVNSWVNVVGG
+271 STNNSWVDVVGG
-283 SYSSNKD
+283 SYSSNKAE
-290 VQVYPDRPTLRAS
+290 VHPDRPTLRVA
-303 NNATLNVTNAKVT
+303 NNATLNVTNADVT

-324 VDATANLF
+324 TGATANLF
-332 GGTYTNTNEYSDCKS
+332 GGTYTNTNEYINHEPINYES

-358 SVNGAV
+358 SVNGATV
-364 VDCTG
+364 ECMGD
-369 GNAAISSGEPKGS
+369 NAAISSGEPAGS
-382 KHYYD
+382 YYHYKYG
-387 YDDGG
+387 DGG

-402 NSKYGIYLGPDSST
+402 NSKYGIYLGRGSST

-421 SATFENN
+421 SAEFEGT

-443 DTFTTPATIKVADPK
+443 DTFTTQTTIKVADPE

-465 AGNANKLNLVG
+465 AGNANKLHLKG
-476 QNDYRVAYDKAQHY
+476 QNESYRVAYDKAQHY
-490 YYLTNLEP
+490 YYLTQRAP
-498 GYTLTPEGATATI
+498 GYTLTAKDATATI
-511 KNGDDVIELTP
+511 KVGGVDTKVDP
-522 NDEIAKGTP
+522 NDEIYEGTP
-531 VTLTAHDGDGL
+531 VTLTADPAPDGQK
-542 EFAGWTVTV
+542 FAGWAGIVIL
-551 NGVVQSDPHDSLP
+551 NGVVQNEMNDLLSFP
-564 NWKENQTTA
+564 NEEDHTTA
-573 TFDMPAGDVTVRAEY
+573 NFEMPKGNVTVRAVYEA
-588 NIVDPVE
+588 VDPVE
-595 PPVDPVAPVDPVD
+595 PPVDPVDPVDPVGPVD

-633 LMNMQGLPLPSNRI
+633 LMNMQGLPLPSDRI

-663 NMTDEDL
+663 NMTDENL
-670 YADIDADDTDAQKA
+670 YADIDAADTDAQKA

>member
-1 MFKTCGQAKKACM
+1 
-14 HEKSE
+14 
-19 RGVIFMKK
+19 MKK

-50 FALEGSAEFER
+50 FALEGSTEFER

-67 NSDAPAEPSGEV
+67 NSDAPAEPSGEA

-100 NGNVYSISGTYTE
+100 NGNVYSMSDAYTEDGAYKE
-113 GIVIDAEDED
+113 GIVIDTDYD

-128 TGETT
+128 TGNTT
-133 FDKGGNRDDCANF
+133 FDKTGTQDDCANF
-146 ITVRNAKSVTVNAE
+146 ITVRRAKSVTVNAV

-165 TAEGLAFNRCFYAE
+165 TAEGRGFIRCFYAE
-179 NSFTG
+179 DSFTG

-190 GIYNWQ
+190 GTYNVP
-196 CDDISA
+196 CDDIAA
-202 CYLLGGNWTFDDL
+202 CYLCGGDWTFENL
-215 TLKTFRC
+215 TMNAVLR

-230 NVTVEGGTYDCHD
+230 NVIVNGGSYDCSESFSATFWIND
-243 STSSTFLIQNSTNS
+243 SPNS
-257 SFNGVTASGAGWVL
+257 SFNYVKATGVGWVM
-271 NAVNSWVNVVGG
+271 NAMNSQVNIVGG
-283 SYSSNKD
+283 SYSRTYKD
-290 VQVYPDRPTLRAS
+290 LPRYKDRPTLRVA
-303 NNATLNVTNAKVT
+303 NNATLNVTDAEVT

-324 VDATANLF
+324 TGATANLV
-332 GGTYTNTNEYSDCKS
+332 GGTYTNTNQYLNLGYES

-358 SVNGAV
+358 SVNGAT

-369 GNAAISSGEPKGS
+369 GNAAISSGEPAGS
-382 KHYYD
+382 D
-387 YDDGG
+387 YDDQAGG
-392 KLVVENCTIK
+392 KLVVDNCTIK
-402 NSKYGIYLGPDSST
+402 NSKYGIYLGQGSNA

-421 SATFENN
+421 SATFEGT

-443 DTFTTPATIKVADPK
+443 DTFTTQTTIKVADPE

-465 AGNANKLNLVG
+465 AGNANKLHLKG
-476 QNDYRVAYDKAQHY
+476 QNENYYVAYDKAQRY
-490 YYLTNLEP
+490 YYLTQRAP
-498 GYTLTPEGATATI
+498 GYTLTAEGATATI
-511 KNGDDVIELTP
+511 KNGDDVIVLTP
-522 NDEIAKGTP
+522 DDEIAKGTP
-531 VTLTAHDGDGL
+531 VTLTADKAPEGL
-542 EFAGWTVTV
+542 KFLGWTVMV
-551 NGVVQSDPHDSLP
+551 DGVVQNDLLKFP
-564 NWKENQTTA
+564 NEEDQTKA
-573 TFDMPAGDVTVRAEY
+573 TFDMPAGDVTVRAVYEA
-588 NIVDPVE
+588 VDPVE
-595 PPVDPVAPVDPVD
+595 PPVDPVDPVDPVGPVD

>member
-14 HEKSE
+14 HEKNE

-50 FALEGSAEFER
+50 FALEGSTEFER

-67 NSDAPAEPSGEV
+67 NSDASAEPSGEGY
-79 AAACPLTGGDIIII
+79 PLPTDSATTI
-93 NNDFIKA
+93 NKDFIADHGK
-100 NGNVYSISGTYTE
+100 VYSMSGTYTE

-165 TAEGLAFNRCFYAE
+165 TAEGRNYSRCFYAE
-179 NSFTG
+179 NTFTG
-184 TAVLNG
+184 TAVLHG
-190 GIYNWQ
+190 GTYNEQ
-196 CDDISA
+196 CGRVAA
-202 CYLLGGNWTFDDL
+202 CYLCGGNWTFDNL
-215 TLKTFRC
+215 TMYAVER

-230 NVTVEGGTYDCHD
+230 NVTVEGGTYNCHD

-283 SYSSNKD
+283 SYSSNEG
-290 VQVYPDRPTLRAS
+290 VQVYKDRPTLRAAKG
-303 NNATLNVTNAKVT
+303 ATLNVTNADVT

-324 VDATANLF
+324 IDATANLF
-332 GGTYTNTNEYSDCKS
+332 GGTYTNTNQYTNQDPNLNCTS

-369 GNAAISSGEPKGS
+369 GNAAISSGEPAGS
-382 KHYYD
+382 D
-387 YDDGG
+387 YSYVQGG
-392 KLVVENCTIK
+392 NLVVENCTIK
-402 NSKYGIYLGPDSST
+402 NSQYGIYLGKGENA

-428 ESDIYLESDKEITIS
+428 ESDIYLASGKEITIS

-498 GYTLTPEGATATI
+498 GYTLTAEGATATI
-511 KNGDDVIELTP
+511 KKGDDVIELAP

-573 TFDMPAGDVTVRAEY
+573 TFDMPEGDVKVRAEY
-588 NIVDPVE
+588 NVVDPVE
-595 PPVDPVAPVDPVD
+595 PVDPVD

-633 LMNMQGLPLPSNRI
+633 LMNMQGIPLPSNRI

>member
-1 MFKTCGQAKKACM
+1 
-14 HEKSE
+14 
-19 RGVIFMKK
+19 MKK

-34 AVLAGCMMTSV
+34 AVLAGCMMASV

-50 FALEGSAEFER
+50 FALEGSTEFEG

-67 NSDAPAEPSGEV
+67 NSDASAEPSGEV
-79 AAACPLTGGDIIII
+79 AAACPLTGGETI
-93 NNDFIKA
+93 NKKFIEDHGGSK
-100 NGNVYSISGTYTE
+100 VYSMSGTYTE

-165 TAEGLAFNRCFYAE
+165 TAEGRNYSRCFYAE
-179 NSFTG
+179 NTFTG
-184 TAVLNG
+184 TAVLHG
-190 GIYNWQ
+190 GTYNEQ
-196 CDDISA
+196 CGRVSA
-202 CYLLGGNWTFDDL
+202 CYLCGGSWTFDNL
-215 TLKTFRC
+215 TMYAVER

-230 NVTVEGGTYDCHD
+230 NVTVEGGTYNCHD

-271 NAVNSWVNVVGG
+271 NAIDNSVVNVVGG
-283 SYSSNKD
+283 SYSRNPD
-290 VQVYPDRPTLRAS
+290 AQVYKDRPTLRVA
-303 NNATLNVTNAKVT
+303 NNATLNVTNADVT

-324 VDATANLF
+324 TNATANLF
-332 GGTYTNTNEYSDCKS
+332 GGTYTNTNQYPGCMS

-358 SVNGAV
+358 SVNGATV
-364 VDCTG
+364 ECMGD
-369 GNAAISSGEPKGS
+369 NAAISSGEPAGS
-382 KHYYD
+382 YYHYRYG
-387 YDDGG
+387 DGG
-392 KLVVENCTIK
+392 KLVVENSTIK
-402 NSKYGIYLGPDSST
+402 NSKYGIYLGRGSST

-421 SATFENN
+421 SAKFEENG
-428 ESDIYLESDKEITIS
+428 SDIYLESDKEITIS
-443 DTFTTPATIKVADPK
+443 DTFTTQTTIKVADPE

-465 AGNANKLNLVG
+465 AGNANKLHLKG
-476 QNDYRVAYDKAQHY
+476 QNENYYVAYDKAQRY
-490 YYLTNLEP
+490 YYLTNREP
-498 GYTLTPEGATATI
+498 GYTLTAEGATATI
-511 KNGDDVIELTP
+511 KNGDDVIVLTP
-522 NDEIAKGTP
+522 DDEIAKGTP
-531 VTLTAHDGDGL
+531 VTLTADKAPEGL
-542 EFAGWTVTV
+542 KFLGWTVMV
-551 NGVVQSDPHDSLP
+551 DGVVQNDLLKFP
-564 NWKENQTTA
+564 NEEDQTKA
-573 TFDMPAGDVTVRAEY
+573 TFDMPAGNVTVRAVYEA
-588 NIVDPVE
+588 VDPVE
-595 PPVDPVAPVDPVD
+595 PPVDPVDPVDPVGPVD

-633 LMNMQGLPLPSNRI
+633 LMNMQGLPLPSDRI

-654 ERAGKPEPQ
+654 ERADKPEPQ
-663 NMTDEDL
+663 NMTDENL

>member
-1 MFKTCGQAKKACM
+1 
-14 HEKSE
+14 
-19 RGVIFMKK
+19 MKK

-50 FALEGSAEFER
+50 FALEGSTEFEG

-67 NSDAPAEPSGEV
+67 NSDAPAEPSGEA
-79 AAACPLTGGDIIII
+79 AAACPLTGGDII
-93 NNDFIKA
+93 NKEFIEEHGGSK
-100 NGNVYSISGTYTE
+100 VYSMSGTYAD
-113 GIVIDAEDED
+113 GIVIDAENDD

-133 FDKGGNRDDCANF
+133 FNKKGGNKDDYANF
-146 ITVRNAKSVTVNAE
+146 ITVRNAKSVTVNAV

-165 TAEGLAFNRCFYAE
+165 TAEGGLAFSRCFYAE
-179 NSFTG
+179 DSFTG
-184 TAVLNG
+184 TAELNG
-190 GIYNWQ
+190 GTYNWQ
-196 CDDISA
+196 CNNSSA
-202 CYLLGGNWTFDDL
+202 CYLCDGDWTFNDL
-215 TLKTFRC
+215 TMNAVWR
-222 AIETDKGA
+222 AIDTDGA
-230 NVTVEGGTYDCHD
+230 NVTVEGGTYDCSY
-243 STSSTFLIQNSTNS
+243 STSATFWIQNSPSS
-257 SFNGVTASGAGWVL
+257 SFKDVTASGAGWVL
-271 NAVNSWVNVVGG
+271 NAINSWVDVVGG
-283 SYSSNKD
+283 SYFSNEG
-290 VQVYPDRPTLRAS
+290 VRVFPDRPTLRAAD
-303 NNATLNVTNAKVT
+303 NATLNVTNAKVT

-324 VDATANLF
+324 TGATANLV
-332 GGTYTNTNEYSDCKS
+332 GGTYTNTNQYLNLGYES

-358 SVNGAV
+358 SVNGAT

-369 GNAAISSGEPKGS
+369 DNAAISSGEPAGS
-382 KHYYD
+382 YYHYKYG
-387 YDDGG
+387 DGG

-402 NSKYGIYLGPDSST
+402 NSKYGIYLGRGSST

-428 ESDIYLESDKEITIS
+428 ESDIYLESGKKITIS
-443 DTFTTPATIKVADPK
+443 DTFTTPATIKVADPE

-465 AGNANKLNLVG
+465 AGNANKLHLVG
-476 QNDYRVAYDKAQHY
+476 QNESYRVAYDKAQHY
-490 YYLTNLEP
+490 YYLTQRAP
-498 GYTLTPEGATATI
+498 GYTLTAKDATATI
-511 KNGDDVIELTP
+511 KVGGVDTKVDP
-522 NDEIAKGTP
+522 NDEIYEGTP
-531 VTLTAHDGDGL
+531 VTLTADPAPDGQK
-542 EFAGWTVTV
+542 FAGWTGIVIL
-551 NGVVQSDPHDSLP
+551 NGVVQNEMNDLLSFP
-564 NWKENQTTA
+564 NEEDHTTA
-573 TFDMPAGDVTVRAEY
+573 NFEMPKGNVTVRAVYEA
-588 NIVDPVE
+588 VDPVE
-595 PPVDPVAPVDPVD
+595 PPVDPVDPVDPVGPVD

-633 LMNMQGLPLPSNRI
+633 MMNMQGLPLPSDRI

-670 YADIDADDTDAQKA
+670 YADIDAADTDAQKA

-706 FPVSKLRVCLTWQNA
+706 FPVSKLRVCLIWQNA

>member
-1 MFKTCGQAKKACM
+1 
-14 HEKSE
+14 
-19 RGVIFMKK
+19 MKK

-50 FALEGSAEFER
+50 FALEGSTEFER

-67 NSDAPAEPSGEV
+67 NSDASAEPSGEGY
-79 AAACPLTGGDIIII
+79 PLPTDSATTI
-93 NNDFIKA
+93 NKDFIADHGK
-100 NGNVYSISGTYTE
+100 VYSMSGTYTE

-133 FDKGGNRDDCANF
+133 FDKGGNRDDYATF
-146 ITVRNAKSVTVNAE
+146 ITVRRAKSVTVNAE
-160 GQTIK
+160 GQTITIK
-165 TAEGLAFNRCFYAE
+165 AAAKNRAYTRCFYAADT
-179 NSFTG
+179 FTG
-184 TAVLNG
+184 TAELNG
-190 GIYNWQ
+190 GTYNMQ
-196 CDDISA
+196 CDDIAA
-202 CYLLGGNWTFDDL
+202 CYLCGGDWTFNNL
-215 TLKTFRC
+215 TMNAVLR
-222 AIETDKGA
+222 AIETDRA
-230 NVTVEGGTYDCHD
+230 NVTVNGGSYDCSY
-243 STSSTFLIQNSTNS
+243 STSATFWIQNSPNS
-257 SFNGVTASGAGWVL
+257 SFNYVTASGEGWVL
-271 NAVNSWVNVVGG
+271 NAIDNSVVDVVGG
-283 SYSSNKD
+283 SYSRNPDAQTYK
-290 VQVYPDRPTLRAS
+290 DRPTLRAAKG
-303 NNATLNVTNAKVT
+303 ATLNVTNADVT

-324 VDATANLF
+324 TGATANLF
-332 GGTYTNTNEYSDCKS
+332 GGTYTNTNEYLDSYCTS
-347 PALKVWNGGTL
+347 PALKVWENGTL
-358 SVNGAV
+358 SVNGATV
-364 VDCTG
+364 ECRG
-369 GNAAISSGEPKGS
+369 GNAAISSGEPAGS
-382 KHYYD
+382 KHCYD
-387 YDDGG
+387 QYDNGG

-402 NSKYGIYLGPDSST
+402 NSLYGIYLGPDSST

-428 ESDIYLESDKEITIS
+428 GSDIYLDSGKEITIS
-443 DTFTTPATIKVADPK
+443 DTFTTKATIKVADPK

-465 AGNANKLNLVG
+465 AGNANKLHLVG

-498 GYTLTPEGATATI
+498 GYTLTAEGATATI

-573 TFDMPAGDVTVRAEY
+573 TFDMPEGDVKVRAEY
-588 NIVDPVE
+588 NNVDPVE
-595 PPVDPVAPVDPVD
+595 PPVDPVNPVDPVD

-663 NMTDEDL
+663 NMTDENL